1 MSDTPFQALGLDHV
15 VLRVADLERSLDFYC
30 RILGLELDRARDD
43 LGLYH
48 IRAGRCMIDLVPVD
62 GQLGGKGGPA
72 PGAEGNNMDHFCVR
86 IEPFD
91 EAPITAY
98 LSGEGINVH
107 GSGVRY
113 GAEGDGPS
121 VYVSDPDG
129 NTVELKGPPS

>member
-48 IRAGRCMIDLVPVD
+48 IWAGRCMIDLVPVD
-62 GQLGGKGGPA
+62 GQLGAKGGPA
-72 PGAEGNNMDHFCVR
+72 PGADGHNMDHFCVR

-91 EAPITAY
+91 EAAITGY
-98 LSGEGINVH
+98 LRSEGIEV
-107 GSGVRY
+107 GASGVRY

-121 VYVSDPDG
+121 IYIGDPDG
-129 NTVELKGPPS
+129 NTVELKGPSS

>member
-86 IEPFD
+86 IDPFD

-98 LSGEGINVH
+98 LRAEGLNVH

-121 VYVSDPDG
+121 VYISDPDG